1 MATSRDRY
9 YTEMFKTLTDY
20 NDRENTPL
28 SNSSIREEIS
38 KVMEEESISDANNV
52 TADTFSHTPN
62 TQKQNTNAIFISEK
76 LDKSDELVDEVNN
89 LKIND
94 AKYYKSNTAITSD
107 AQGDLTCNPEKV
119 THTRNGNSEK
129 NIE

>member
-62 TQKQNTNAIFISEK
+62 TQK
-76 LDKSDELVDEVNN
+76 
-89 LKIND
+89 
-94 AKYYKSNTAITSD
+94 
-107 AQGDLTCNPEKV
+107 
-119 THTRNGNSEK
+119 
-129 NIE
+129 